1 MSASTAVI
9 ILNWNGY
16 QMTSDCIRSL
26 MAMDAEDHEVVVV
39 DNGSTDGSAGLLARD
54 FPKITILAQSANLG
68 FAAGCNV
75 GMRYALARGVEYILL
90 LNNDTQV
97 ALDFMRE
104 MRCALSRDARIAFVC
119 PKIYFADQPNMLWYA
134 GADFSLWT
142 GTPKHR
148 GWKEIDRG
156 QFDHNLEITQ
166 GTGCAM
172 LLRCSAVRDLGLLDE
187 QFWAYIEDLDWSV
200 RFLKRGYRLAFAP
213 KARIWHREG
222 STSVKLL
229 GSGSQSIRQFF
240 STRNMVFLARKH
252 LRWWQ
257 LPTYALGFMFTH
269 IVFYTALRIWRH
281 DFRALRAIYT
291 GLSQGMSTSLN
302 SGWAYLQT
310 GSQQEE
316 VVNANRD

>member
-1 MSASTAVI
+1 MSASTVVI

-16 QMTSDCIRSL
+16 QMTSDCIGSL
-26 MAMDAEDHEVVVV
+26 MAMDAADYEIVVV
-39 DNGSTDGSAGLLARD
+39 DNGSGDGSAGLLARD
-54 FPKITILAQSANLG
+54 FPQITMLSQSSNLG

-75 GMRYALARGVEYILL
+75 GMRYALARGAEYILL
-90 LNNDTQV
+90 LNNDTYV
-97 ALDFMRE
+97 ASDFLRE
-104 MRCALSRDARIAFVC
+104 MRRAMGSNPRIALVC

-156 QFDHNLEITQ
+156 QFDQHLEISQ

-172 LLRCSAVRDLGLLDE
+172 LVRCRVVRDLGLLDE
-187 QFWAYIEDLDWSV
+187 RFWAYIEDLDWSV
-200 RFLKRGYRLAFAP
+200 RFLKSGYRLAFAP

-252 LRWWQ
+252 VRWWQ
-257 LPTYALGFMFTH
+257 LPSYAFGFIFTH
-269 IVFYTALRIWRH
+269 IAFYTALRIWRH
-281 DFRALRAIYT
+281 DFDALRAIYA
-291 GLSQGMSTSLN
+291 GLNQGLSTSL
-302 SGWAYLQT
+302 S
-310 GSQQEE
+310 SE
-316 VVNANRD
+316 